1 MSRPPLASD
10 QRLINARDVFDEILA
25 GRAPVSFVY
34 QDDLVAAFMDIQP
47 VNPGHVLVVPK
58 KQAQFLWELDNETS
72 DRLFKVGRKVAQAI
86 RDSGLLC
93 EGINLFVA
101 DGVAAGQEVP
111 HVHLH
116 VFPRYHGDGFGLR
129 FAERYFEL
137 PLRSQLDDAATKIR
151 NALDEGI

>member
-1 MSRPPLASD
+1 MNTR
-10 QRLINARDVFDEILA
+10 NVFDEILA
-25 GRAPVSFVY
+25 GRAPVSLVY

-58 KQAQFLWELDNETS
+58 KCAQFLWELDNETS
-72 DRLFKVGRKVAQAI
+72 ARLFGVGRKVAQAI
-86 RDSGLLC
+86 RDSGLQC

-101 DGVAAGQEVP
+101 DGAAAGQEVP

-116 VFPRYHGDGFGLR
+116 VFPRYRGDGFGLQ
-129 FAERYFEL
+129 FADRYFEL

-151 NALDEGI
+151 NALDEEI